1 MKIGELAQAAQ
12 CTPETV
18 RYYEK
23 AGLLPPP
30 SRSDGNYRVYGPAHL
45 ERLVFV
51 PPPDAAA
58 RGEILR
64 ASGKNV
70 PLAGDIALDDLAAD
84 LDGYSAADCSAL
96 LREAALSA
104 MRRDIDA
111 ATVTADDIAAARQRV
126 RPSLDAA
133 QVESLRAYAE
143 RRLD

>member
-1 MKIGELAQAAQ
+1 M
-12 CTPETV
+12 
-18 RYYEK
+18 
-23 AGLLPPP
+23 
-30 SRSDGNYRVYGPAHL
+30 
-45 ERLVFV
+45 FV
-51 PPPDAAA
+51 PPPDPQRAADPP
-58 RGEILR
+58 RL
-64 ASGKNV
+64 GKNV

-111 ATVTADDIAAARQRV
+111 ATVTADDIAAARQQV

-143 RRLD
+143 RRLVRTPPGLVGRD

>member
-1 MKIGELAQAAQ
+1 MVNQ
-12 CTPETV
+12 
-18 RYYEK
+18 
-23 AGLLPPP
+23 LLTEM
-30 SRSDGNYRVYGPAHL
+30 DGFRGSESVFVVGTTNFLESLDGALLRPGRL